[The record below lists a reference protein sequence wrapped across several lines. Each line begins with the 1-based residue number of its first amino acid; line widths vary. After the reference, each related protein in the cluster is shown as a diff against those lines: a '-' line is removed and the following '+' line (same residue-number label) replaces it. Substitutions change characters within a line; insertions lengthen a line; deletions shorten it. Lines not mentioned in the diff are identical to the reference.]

1 MTTLFRGIC
10 VATVL
15 VAALTSC
22 DKFKKKDD
30 ADAAAPDDAA
40 TAAADPDAGATPAPT
55 AAPAAAN
62 EPDIARFPDEAKLDN
77 VAATLQRFTNAREV
91 PQSGKLVAQLQKGT
105 AVTELASRKDAFLV
119 TFADPKDA
127 SKRLMGWIPAESF
140 TAAPAV
146 DAGVVTK
153 IPSCVAGDT
162 VLISDTVF
170 CGRVCNTDA
179 DCPTPG
185 QACKGASNKFVNG
198 KAADPVKVCVVFSA
212 PTQPTGTAA
221 KVPGVT
227 PVTPTP
233 PPPPAGDV
241 VPASGGTCPI
251 EFFLIRQDGQCHK
264 RCKAGCTG
272 GNQCVRCNGVQVC
285 ANPALCK

>member
-22 DKFKKKDD
+22 DKFKKNAD
-30 ADAAAPDDAA
+30 ADAAAPDTDAA
-40 TAAADPDAGATPAPT
+40 AAVDPDAGATPAPV
-55 AAPAAAN
+55 AQAAAAN

-77 VAATLQRFTNAREV
+77 VAATVARFSNAREV
-91 PQSGKLVAQLQKGT
+91 PQSGKVVAQLQKGT
-105 AVTELASRKDAFLV
+105 AVTEIASRKDAFLV
-119 TFADPKDA
+119 TFADPKDPA
-127 SKRLMGWIPAESF
+127 KRLMGWIPADSF
-140 TAAPAV
+140 TAAPVV

-185 QACKGASNKFVNG
+185 QACRGASNRFVNG
-198 KAADPVKVCVVFSA
+198 KADAAVKVCVVFSA
-212 PTQPTGTAA
+212 PAQPTGTAA

-227 PVTPTP
+227 PVTPP
-233 PPPPAGDV
+233 PPTGDV
-241 VPASGGTCPI
+241 VAASGGSCPV

>member
-22 DKFKKKDD
+22 DKFKKKED
-30 ADAAAPDDAA
+30 ADAAPPADTDAA
-40 TAAADPDAGATPAPT
+40 PAADADAGATPAPT

-62 EPDIARFPDEAKLDN
+62 EPDVARFPDETKLDN
-77 VAATLQRFTNAREV
+77 VAATTARIANARDV
-91 PQSGKLVAQLQKGT
+91 PQSGKLVAQLAKGT
-105 AVTELASRKDAFLV
+105 AVTEIASRKDAFLV

-127 SKRLMGWIPAESF
+127 TKRLMGWIPSDSF

-162 VLISDTVF
+162 VLISDSVF

-185 QACKGASNKFVNG
+185 QSCKGASNKFVNG
-198 KAADPVKVCVVFSA
+198 KAGDAVKVCVVFNA
-212 PTQPTGTAA
+212 PAPQPTGTAA
-221 KVPGVT
+221 KLPGIT
-227 PVTPTP
+227 PV
-233 PPPPAGDV
+233 PAAPVGDV
-241 VPASGGTCPI
+241 VAASGGACPV
-251 EFFLIRQDGQCHK
+251 EFALVKQDGQCHR
-264 RCKAGCTG
+264 RCKGGCTG
-272 GNQCVRCNGVQVC
+272 GNQCVKCNGVQVC